1 MLKTYLQK
9 LLGELGVI
17 HAKTSTI
24 VTETNFINGNGNAF
38 DWDLIAPF
46 SSVCSVKITVKIKIY
61 AAGING
67 IPLIQFNPNEA
78 DSSSLLHKTFIFPV
92 RKGDN
97 IKISI
102 ATLSGENGPITATY
116 CPTNKLTL

>member
-1 MLKTYLQK
+1 MLKTYLRK

-24 VTETNFINGNGNAF
+24 VTQTNSFSGTSATF

-46 SSVCSVKITVKIKIY
+46 SSVCSVKVTAKVRIY

-67 IPLIQFNPNEA
+67 VPLIQFNPREVA
-78 DSSSLLHKTFIFPV
+78 SDELLHKTFIFPA

-97 IKISI
+97 IKISVSTI
-102 ATLSGENGPITATY
+102 SGENGTITATF

>member
-1 MLKTYLQK
+1 MLKTYRQK

-24 VTETNFINGNGNAF
+24 VTETNSINGDGNTF

-46 SSVCSVKITVKIKIY
+46 SSICSVKITAKIKIY

-67 IPLIQFNPNEA
+67 IPLIQSNPNETA
-78 DSSSLLHKTFIFPV
+78 SSSLLHKTFVFPV
-92 RKGDN
+92 REGDN
-97 IKISI
+97 IKISV
-102 ATLSGENGPITATY
+102 ATLSGENGPITATF